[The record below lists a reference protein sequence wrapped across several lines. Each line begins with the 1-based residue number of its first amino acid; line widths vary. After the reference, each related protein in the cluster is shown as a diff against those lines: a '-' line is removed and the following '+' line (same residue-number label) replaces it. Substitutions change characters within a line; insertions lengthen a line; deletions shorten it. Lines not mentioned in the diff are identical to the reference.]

1 MINRYYKI
9 IFNIRTN
16 GKSVYAYIKCKK
28 TTPKF
33 TCIIYDYDTIL
44 KQYIKIRAITSGESP
59 IIIATY
65 LKNQIHNIYRV
76 DYNNIEVKEID
87 NKLFNFVINS
97 IK

>member
-1 MINRYYKI
+1 MTNRYYKI

-28 TTPKF
+28 TAPKF
-33 TCIIYDYDTIL
+33 TCIIYDYDIRL
-44 KQYIKIRAITSGESP
+44 KQYVKMRAITSGESP
-59 IIIATY
+59 VTITIY
-65 LKNQIHNIYRV
+65 LKNQIYNIYGV

-97 IK
+97 IE

>member
-1 MINRYYKI
+1 MIKRYYKI

-28 TTPKF
+28 ITPKF
-33 TCIIYDYDTIL
+33 TCIIYDYDTRL
-44 KQYIKIRAITSGESP
+44 KQYIKMRVITSGKSP
-59 IIIATY
+59 ITFTVY
-65 LKNQIHNIYRV
+65 LKNQIHNIYGV
-76 DYNNIEVKEID
+76 DYDNIEVKEID

>member
-9 IFNIRTN
+9 IFNIKTD

-33 TCIIYDYDTIL
+33 TCIVYDYDTKL
-44 KQYIKIRAITSGESP
+44 KQYVKMRVVTSGESP
-59 IIIATY
+59 VTISTY
-65 LKNQIHNIYRV
+65 LKNQIHEIYGV
-76 DYNNIEVKEID
+76 DYKDIDVKEID